1 MPVPGANG
9 IDDGVLISMSGLNQ
23 KKMINNNEIV
33 QLGPG
38 QTWNDV
44 YQYTSPFNKGV
55 AGGRFSPVGV
65 GGLLL
70 GGGLPYFASQ
80 TGWSANTV
88 KTYQVV
94 LADGSV
100 VEASQQDNSDLW
112 WALKGGSNNFGIV
125 TRYDMQTLPVTKLYG
140 GSTVYNATNFQAFL
154 DAITAYV
161 SPGGGSEDVKAA
173 ILPNINVTPKTGIV
187 QGSLISFY
195 DGGDN
200 NPKALQGFAKVP
212 NTFTDNAVRDNFL
225 AYTNLTNLAIY
236 GARNE
241 RYAFILARCA

>member
-9 IDDGVLISMSGLNQ
+9 IDDGVLISMSGLHQ
-23 KKMINNNEIV
+23 KKMIDNNEIV
-33 QLGPG
+33 QVGPG

-80 TGWSANTV
+80 VGWSANTV
-88 KTYQVV
+88 KTYEVV

-100 VEASQQDNSDLW
+100 VEASQRERSDLW

-125 TRYDMQTLPVTKLYG
+125 TRYDMQTLPVTDLYG
-140 GSTVYNATNFQAFL
+140 GTTLYDSSNFQAFL
-154 DAITAYV
+154 DAVSDYI
-161 SPGGGSEDVKAA
+161 SPGGGSDDPKAA
-173 ILPNINVTPKTGIV
+173 ILPDISVTPATGV
-187 QGSLISFY
+187 FQGSLVSFY
-195 DGGDN
+195 NGNDQ
-200 NPKALQGFAKVP
+200 NPKALQGFAKI
-212 NTFTDNAVRDNFL
+212 THSSSDNAVRNSFFG
-225 AYTNLTNLAIY
+225 YTNLTNIPAY

-241 RYAFILARCA
+241 R

>member
-1 MPVPGANG
+1 MPVPDAND

-44 YQYTSPFNKGV
+44 YQYTSPFNRGV

-80 TGWSANTV
+80 VGWSANTV
-88 KTYQVV
+88 KTYEVV
-94 LADGSV
+94 LADGSI
-100 VEASQQDNSDLW
+100 VEASQQEKSDLW
-112 WALKGGSNNFGIV
+112 WALKGGSSNFGIV

-140 GSTVYNATNFQAFL
+140 GNTVYDTNNFQAFL
-154 DAITAYV
+154 DAITDYA
-161 SPGGGSEDVKAA
+161 SPGGGSDDPKAA
-173 ILPNINVTPKTGIV
+173 ILPDINVTPATGAV
-187 QGSLISFY
+187 LGTLVSFY
-195 DGGDN
+195 NGDDQ
-200 NPKALQGFAKVP
+200 NPKALQGFAKIP
-212 NTFTDNAVRDNFL
+212 NNFTDNAIRDSFY
-225 AYTNLTNLAIY
+225 AYTNLTNLAVY

-241 RYAFILARCA
+241 R